1 MVKDYKPQLF
11 KMQGFLD
18 CSAYQALVAGVDPV
32 VIQKVNAAIDKK
44 VEFLDNINS
53 GDYPS
58 ILRHSFTDLTI
69 AKFDVYTILTALY
82 ESRLGC
88 YILIT
93 KSTDA
98 FESKYPRQHRAMK
111 LFHCSAFFEISEN
124 RTRYVTVGWMDMGLS
139 KVSRLMENLFFKK
152 LIEMRA
158 DATHKGF
165 VTGVTDM
172 RKVNW
177 TPNKFEGGRSLL
189 DTLDEFFKRHP
200 EKDPNKMHEI
210 VVKERSREI
219 EEIEEVDIT
228 VECINA

>member
-18 CSAYQALVAGVDPV
+18 CNAYQALVAGVDPV

-44 VEFLDNINS
+44 VEFLDNIDN

-58 ILRHSFTDLTI
+58 ILRHSFTDLSI
-69 AKFDVYTILTALY
+69 AKFDVYTILTAMY
-82 ESRLGC
+82 EPRLGC

-98 FESKYPRQHRAMK
+98 FESKYPREHRAMK

-124 RTRYVTVGWMDMGLS
+124 KTRYVTVGWMDMGLS
-139 KVSRLMENLFFKK
+139 KIPRLLEKLFFKK

-165 VTGVTDM
+165 ETGVADM
-172 RKVNW
+172 RKINW

-189 DTLDEFFKRHP
+189 DTLDQFLKRHP
-200 EKDPNKMHEI
+200 EKDPNKKQEK
-210 VVKERSREI
+210 VKVTRGTDV
-219 EEIEEVDIT
+219 EEIEEVLIT
-228 VECINA
+228 VESINA